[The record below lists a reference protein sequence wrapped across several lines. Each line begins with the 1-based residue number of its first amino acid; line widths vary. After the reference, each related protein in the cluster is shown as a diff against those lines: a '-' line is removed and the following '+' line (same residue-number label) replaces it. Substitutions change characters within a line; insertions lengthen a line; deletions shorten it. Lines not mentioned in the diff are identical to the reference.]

1 MPSPLLQRHMYVQV
15 HFSGEPI
22 KPQKNEQMIESLP
35 KQREQWIQKLVVS
48 TRSSK
53 GPRFTGSKFL
63 HRSVKSGKLN

>member
-22 KPQKNEQMIESLP
+22 KPQKNEQMIVSLP

-53 GPRFTGSKFL
+53 GPHFTGSKFL
-63 HRSVKSGKLN
+63 HRSVSQGN